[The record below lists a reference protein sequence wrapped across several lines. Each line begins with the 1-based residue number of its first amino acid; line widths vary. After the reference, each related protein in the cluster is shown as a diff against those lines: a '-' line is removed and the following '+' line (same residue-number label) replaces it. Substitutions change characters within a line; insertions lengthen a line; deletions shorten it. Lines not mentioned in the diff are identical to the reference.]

1 MTESDLNGSWDS
13 FIESAKK
20 LKANG
25 DTRIIAHARD
35 VKDIVIRT
43 GIQPGL
49 GFILIVMANRSS
61 EPTHD
66 SSVRLSWRRL
76 SEMRVWTLISARG
89 QTSGARRSDAEM
101 SLPR

>member
-1 MTESDLNGSWDS
+1 MKAAGVIESDLNGSWDS

-49 GFILIVMANRSS
+49 DLF
-61 EPTHD
+61 
-66 SSVRLSWRRL
+66 
-76 SEMRVWTLISARG
+76 
-89 QTSGARRSDAEM
+89 
-101 SLPR
+101 